1 MPASQNKS
9 PQMSKKIKG
18 TVNPIKVI
26 YNPNAGKKRHPVGG
40 SPITQEDIKNLLEK
54 YQIPAD
60 FFPTKGPGDA
70 TTLAQSA
77 IKEKYDT
84 VIAAGGDGTVSEV
97 AAGLIGSDVALGI
110 LPLGS
115 YMNITRMLAVPHDLE
130 KAIMLLKI
138 NRRRKIDVGK
148 ITLLSGV
155 KSKSPLY
162 FMENSSVGIEAELQ
176 DSTLKMEHG
185 HYRAFLGSLKSLFD
199 YYRHRVKIVLDD
211 KTLERQVT
219 MLAVSNGQYTGA
231 ALKLAPKARLN
242 DHLLTVSIFEMSKK
256 ELFYYLLKLMKTGST
271 GSTKIFRYQSTKVA
285 IYTQK
290 PKPVHA
296 DGQVFGTTPV
306 AYEILPNALTVI
318 TGFPEAGG
326 PALEK
331 RTPLDPQVSDKG
343 K

>member
-1 MPASQNKS
+1 
-9 PQMSKKIKG
+9 MSKKIKG
-18 TVNPIKVI
+18 AVKPIKLI
-26 YNPNAGKKRHPVGG
+26 YNPNAGKKRHPVGTN
-40 SPITQEDIKNLLEK
+40 PITQDDVKNLLEK
-54 YQIPAD
+54 YQIPVD

-70 TTLAQSA
+70 TTLARDA
-77 IKEKYDT
+77 VRLKYDT
-84 VIAAGGDGTVSEV
+84 VVAAGGDGTVSEV
-97 AAGLIGSDVALGI
+97 AAGLIGSNVAMGI

-130 KAIMLLKI
+130 KAVMLLKI
-138 NRRRKIDVGK
+138 NRRRKVDVGR
-148 ITLLSGV
+148 ITILSGD
-155 KSKSPLY
+155 KPKSPLY

-176 DSTLKMEHG
+176 DSALKMEHG
-185 HYRAFLGSLKSLFD
+185 NYRAFLGSLKSLLD

-211 KTLERQVT
+211 KTLERRVT
-219 MLAVSNGQYTGA
+219 MVAVSNGQYTGA

-242 DHLLTVSIFEMSKK
+242 DHLLTVSVFEMSKK
-256 ELFYYLLKLMKTGST
+256 ELFYYLLKLMKTGSA
-271 GSTKIFRYQSTKVA
+271 GSPKISRYQSTKVS

-318 TGFPEAGG
+318 TGFPEPGG

-331 RTPLDPQVSDKG
+331 RAILDP
-343 K
+343 